1 MKFFNKYNSDSEE
14 LNSINITPFTDCMMV
29 LLIIFMITGTA
40 LTQAGFNINLPK
52 TEFGDTVEESSISIS
67 LTEKG
72 EYFLGDEKVDFKN
85 LSVELKKKNRHKD
98 MPVLIYADSK
108 VYYEKV
114 MSIVDVVKNSGFSNV
129 SLLVDKQQIDRG

>member
-1 MKFFNKYNSDSEE
+1 MKFLNKYNSDSEE

-40 LTQAGFNINLPK
+40 LTQAGFNISLPK
-52 TEFGDTVEESSISIS
+52 TEFGDGVEESSISIS

-72 EYFLGDEKVDFKN
+72 EYYLGDEKVDFKN
-85 LSVELKKKNRHKD
+85 LSKELKKKKVKN

-129 SLLVDKQQIDRG
+129 SLLVDKQ

>member
-1 MKFFNKYNSDSEE
+1 MKFLNKYNSDSEE

-52 TEFGDTVEESSISIS
+52 TEFGDSIEESSISIS

-72 EYFLGDEKVDFKN
+72 EYYLGDEKVDFKN
-85 LSVELKKKNRHKD
+85 LSKELNKKSRKD
-98 MPVLIYADSK
+98 MPVLVYADSK

-129 SLLVDKQQIDRG
+129 SLLVDKQ

>member
-1 MKFFNKYNSDSEE
+1 MKIFNKCNSDSEE

-52 TEFGDTVEESSISIS
+52 TEFGDSVEEASISIA

-85 LSVELKKKNRHKD
+85 LSVELSKKNRKD

-129 SLLVDKQQIDRG
+129 SLLVDKQ

>member
-1 MKFFNKYNSDSEE
+1 MKFLNKYNSDSEE

-52 TEFGDTVEESSISIS
+52 TEFGDSVEESSISIS

-72 EYFLGDEKVDFKN
+72 EYYLGDEKVDFKK
-85 LSVELKKKNRHKD
+85 LSVELKKKNKD
-98 MPVLIYADSK
+98 MPVLVYADSK

-129 SLLVDKQQIDRG
+129 SLLVDKQ

>member
-1 MKFFNKYNSDSEE
+1 MCRGGGHLRVRTEANEVSGGSFLPVPAPTNEIWE
-14 LNSINITPFTDCMMV
+14 LA
-29 LLIIFMITGTA
+29 LIF
-40 LTQAGFNINLPK
+40 LFHWLV
-52 TEFGDTVEESSISIS
+52 EFGDSVEESSISIS

-72 EYFLGDEKVDFKN
+72 EYYLGDEKVDFKN
-85 LSVELKKKNRHKD
+85 LSKELKKKKVKN

-129 SLLVDKQQIDRG
+129 SLLVDKQ